1 MSQLVEKDCN
11 SREYR
16 NIFPI
21 TTLDNIMSNNGV
33 NLKDILNQVNHIYL
47 PFKNRTRRDTR
58 LQVPNELR
66 RRGLWVTY
74 ISCKGNIV
82 TEWYNAQ
89 PTDNDSWVKNENWTR
104 FYNGIENN
112 IDVKE
117 IKETIIKE
125 LQIQIKEMVK
135 EIVVKNNFNW
145 YKN

>member
-11 SREYR
+11 NSEYR

-21 TTLDNIMSNNGV
+21 TTLENIMSNSGT

-89 PTDNDSWVKNENWTR
+89 PTDNESWIKNENWTR
-104 FYNGIENN
+104 LYNTE
-112 IDVKE
+112 D
-117 IKETIIKE
+117 
-125 LQIQIKEMVK
+125 IQT
-135 EIVVKNNFNW
+135 IVVKELETRIEKITTEILNNNQLNW
-145 YKN
+145 YKEI

>member
-1 MSQLVEKDCN
+1 MSQLIEKDCN
-11 SREYR
+11 SSEYR

-21 TTLDNIMSNNGV
+21 TTLENVMSNNGT

-89 PTDNDSWVKNENWTR
+89 PTDNNNWVKNENWTR
-104 FYNGIENN
+104 LYSTEDIQAIE
-112 IDVKE
+112 VKE
-117 IKETIIKE
+117 LETRIEKITT
-125 LQIQIKEMVK
+125 
-135 EIVVKNNFNW
+135 EILNDNQLNW
-145 YKN
+145 YKEI

>member
-1 MSQLVEKDCN
+1 MSQLIERDCN
-11 SREYR
+11 SNEYR

-21 TTLDNIMSNNGV
+21 TTLENVVSNNGT

-89 PTDNDSWVKNENWTR
+89 PTDNNSWVKNENWTR
-104 FYNGIENN
+104 LYSIEDIQTIVTRELETRIEKIITEILNN
-112 IDVKE
+112 NQ
-117 IKETIIKE
+117 
-125 LQIQIKEMVK
+125 L
-135 EIVVKNNFNW
+135 NW
-145 YKN
+145 YKEI

>member
-11 SREYR
+11 SSEYR

-21 TTLDNIMSNNGV
+21 TTLENIMSNSGT

-66 RRGLWVTY
+66 RRGLWITY

-89 PTDNDSWVKNENWTR
+89 PTDNESWVKNENWTR
-104 FYNGIENN
+104 LYNTE
-112 IDVKE
+112 D
-117 IKETIIKE
+117 
-125 LQIQIKEMVK
+125 IQT
-135 EIVVKNNFNW
+135 IVVKELETRIEKITTEILNNNQLNW
-145 YKN
+145 YKEI

>member
-11 SREYR
+11 SSEYR

-21 TTLDNIMSNNGV
+21 TTLENIMSNSGT

-82 TEWYNAQ
+82 TEWYNTQ
-89 PTDNDSWVKNENWTR
+89 PTDNESWVKNENWTR
-104 FYNGIENN
+104 LYNTE
-112 IDVKE
+112 D
-117 IKETIIKE
+117 
-125 LQIQIKEMVK
+125 IQT
-135 EIVVKNNFNW
+135 IVVKELETRIKKITTEILNNNQLNW
-145 YKN
+145 YKEI